1 MDTAGLALLT
11 QALMDS
17 QPDPVDTIISLPLP
31 EPLPPEQEVISTK
44 EGEMDEAGAGMQ
56 QTDDILNLPGDQPAA
71 ELLPPISFKGKAP
84 LFFSDAT
91 PTDITLENGV
101 IKDVIVDKLAKPA
114 EGGDIAAYFALEFLD
129 MQYIYYLQ
137 RSSVSLGRSSNDSSG
152 PVADIDLGPLKNISR
167 LHARIEYEE
176 ELERFV
182 LAVIGRNGAFVNGIW
197 QEPGRRVPLEDRSMI
212 QISTRAFNFILP
224 HSSSPT
230 SSDQPHQHEGI
241 SPHEPDVPAL
251 DSTITTA
258 EDDDSHSTSASA
270 TPKQNTYLRRKRIK
284 AEEQF
289 DEGEDGIEVDL
300 EEMSFYQSLG
310 GKGKGKG
317 KGRGKGKEAL
327 IPPKRGRGRPRKS
340 SFVSKVKSTMAPQ
353 MHEGEDEE
361 EDLEATAFLSESESD
376 GQTDDR
382 DGDFVP
388 KRRKGRPKRH
398 GGLGKVRGG
407 TLGKISIQPI
417 IVKDEE
423 MSQEDGEELEEDV
436 DASMD
441 DPSEPMSPSV
451 PKRMLN
457 KRKREQMEPVE
468 EVLPEK
474 RRRITISSKTTETN
488 QVIKNAVKKKK
499 KGSKKTEMKS
509 LFTTTPVTLPSV
521 TINTTTDG
529 VEAEGD
535 PKGKAA
541 GKKLKGNHKK
551 GKKTTVDE
559 EEDGEE
565 KKGDGEGDED
575 AEPKEEA
582 KPAGPPPPKPPF
594 TYPLLCYRAL
604 KALNGKAPY
613 RAITKWLETEYPY
626 FAAATKEGKDGWE
639 NSTRHTLSSHRA
651 FIKIDRKPEERGKGC
666 FWSFDPEFEEQF
678 KDQWRAAESQ
688 ARNPRP
694 TGRPPNAPAGPHGPF
709 QNAPGMYVRPP
720 FPHPPPGWQGVT
732 PPHLMPGYRPMPGPP
747 GSAPYPYPPMH
758 RPPGMIPPHPMHP
771 MGAPPGHP
779 MIGSSPNGPPHLLGP
794 GTSQQNK
801 NRPPKKPKQALGA
814 AFSRAPLIRPG
825 LGGVPP
831 RPGEGADEIVIRGE
845 HVARMAARA
854 AKDESAGRAP
864 PGTGLAA
871 ATGGWGMG
879 GFPPPLTANGVPKPI
894 VSPVRPIA
902 SSKITIVLSSP
913 PPDAPMP
920 MLPPPPTRSHAK
932 SDSVDESEKD
942 GEGAKAESPTPSAP
956 RPVQMP
962 MVFYNATLYI
972 NPKAY
977 PQLTAEDAEKMTDM
991 TIADAMSYLSG
1002 KCSPMVHKSSP
1013 SDPSPSTN
1021 PKEDQVPT
1029 LKAEDSSSTENDMP
1043 PSNTDA

>member
-289 DEGEDGIEVDL
+289 DEEEDGIEVDL

-441 DPSEPMSPSV
+441 DPPEPTSPSV
-451 PKRMLN
+451 PKRMPN

-499 KGSKKTEMKS
+499 KGAKKPEMKS

-551 GKKTTVDE
+551 GKKTTMDE

-732 PPHLMPGYRPMPGPP
+732 PPHLMPG
-747 GSAPYPYPPMH
+747 
-758 RPPGMIPPHPMHP
+758 
-771 MGAPPGHP
+771 
-779 MIGSSPNGPPHLLGP
+779 
-794 GTSQQNK
+794 
-801 NRPPKKPKQALGA
+801 
-814 AFSRAPLIRPG
+814 

-879 GFPPPLTANGVPKPI
+879 GFPPPLTANGAPKPI

-932 SDSVDESEKD
+932 GDSVDESEKD
-942 GEGAKAESPTPSAP
+942 GEGGKAESPTPSAP

-1043 PSNTDA
+1043 PSNTDT